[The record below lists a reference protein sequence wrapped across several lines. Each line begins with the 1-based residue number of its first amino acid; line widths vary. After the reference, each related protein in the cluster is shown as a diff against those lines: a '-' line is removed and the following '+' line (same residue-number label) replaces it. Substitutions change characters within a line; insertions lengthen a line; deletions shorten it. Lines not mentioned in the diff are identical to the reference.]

1 MRIAVASHEPC
12 PTGLVAARF
21 GHAPWFVVFDTRAG
35 RFEHLPHRLEPIP
48 EPDAGLAAARLLR
61 RRRVG
66 AIIAGDFGEHAL
78 RVLLDAH
85 VCLFTSGHVTV
96 AQAVADFISGR
107 LRDA

>member
-1 MRIAVASHEPC
+1 MRIAVASLAPC

-21 GHAPWFVVFDTRAG
+21 GHAPWFVVYDIRSE

-48 EPDAGLAAARLLR
+48 DPDSGIAAARLLR

-66 AIIAGDFGEHAL
+66 AIIAGAFGEQAL
-78 RVLLDAH
+78 RVLFDAH
-85 VCLFTSGHVTV
+85 VCVFTSGHVTV
-96 AQAVADFISGR
+96 AQALADFQSGR